1 MYIFLIINNN
11 YNVPLKMKHCH
22 DRVVSIRHKKLSH
35 LRSLSQSSYNEMNYL
50 NKAVYNIY
58 SSLNKAENDPII
70 TKQLGKSALNTTNLL
85 KRAIDV
91 HQYILNKFDK
101 DKDDIFNKL
110 DIKAV
115 KKIVFNKRH
124 ICLRKGDC
132 KKNNSEVNES
142 IDSISNIS
150 DNEYKKDIQKYEQM
164 LKLHQLQGE
173 IILNEQKKK
182 YNIKHKFEE
191 MIEYPKS
198 HFMRSPKDIDN
209 NKYKYILSSSASNSL
224 CNSTINK
231 TLHSSF
237 IQRSKSLN
245 KTILNNKRRVIFSSL
260 DNKNKLKGN
269 LKEIVNKQT
278 TSLKS
283 RPRISTIE
291 NSNKNKII
299 HKKYSQQILSYIDKI
314 EKEITIENES
324 LKLTESKK
332 NNNKSQ
338 SVFPLTENN
347 TINNNHKKKYIKL
360 LYNKIHKIRKPEPL
374 FEGINEDKLVKENA
388 KHVYK
393 YLDAKGRTLLDNVVN
408 QLIYERTASKTP
420 NDKCSL
426 YQRKET
432 NQKLKQTFKEVCQQ
446 TLSLKQNCL
455 VNGVIGDTKTQ
466 NKYISKLCKDII
478 NKTTKGDVSDKF
490 VLHKTK
496 LFLPKSNVYGDNINC
511 IKKRKKFKKS
521 ISYIGI
527 NNK

>member
-1 MYIFLIINNN
+1 
-11 YNVPLKMKHCH
+11 MKHCH

-50 NKAVYNIY
+50 NKAVSNIY
-58 SSLNKAENDPII
+58 SSMNKAENDPII
-70 TKQLGKSALNTTNLL
+70 IQRLGKSALNTSNLL
-85 KRAIDV
+85 KSAIDV

-101 DKDDIFNKL
+101 EKDDVFNKL

-115 KKIVFNKRH
+115 KKIVFNKRR

-150 DNEYKKDIQKYEQM
+150 DSEYQKDIQKYEQT

-191 MIEYPKS
+191 MIKYPKS
-198 HFMRSPKDIDN
+198 HFMRSPKYIDN

-231 TLHSSF
+231 SLHSSF

-245 KTILNNKRRVIFSSL
+245 KINLNNKRRVIFSSL
-260 DNKNKLKGN
+260 DYKNKLKEN
-269 LKEIVNKQT
+269 LKGIVNEQT
-278 TSLKS
+278 ISVKS
-283 RPRISTIE
+283 RPRISTIG

-314 EKEITIENES
+314 EKEITTENES
-324 LKLTESKK
+324 LKHTENKK

-347 TINNNHKKKYIKL
+347 TINNNHQKKYIKL

-374 FEGINEDKLVKENA
+374 FEGINENKLVKENA

-408 QLIYERTASKTP
+408 QLIYERTATRTP

-455 VNGVIGDTKTQ
+455 VDGVIGDIKTQ

-478 NKTTKGDVSDKF
+478 NKTSKGDESDKF

-511 IKKRKKFKKS
+511 TKKRKKLKKS
-521 ISYIGI
+521 ISYIDI